1 MKAAYLHL
9 YTASRTD
16 IRKRPH
22 AMNTVEPVN
31 LKELSHT
38 DYESL
43 IKFRIRKILMICSNY
58 DAFILEEDGQIDVQ
72 IYREYIELNLT
83 SPPQFVWVTSASRAR
98 EVIDRDPG
106 IDLVICMYNVG
117 DRDVFTFASY
127 LKTTGRD
134 IPFVL
139 LTHFSKEIYRRLS
152 LQDTS
157 AVDMTFS
164 WHGNTDLI
172 VAIIKLFED
181 QKNADVDILQIGV
194 QAILLVEDSVRYY
207 STYLPELYRMVL
219 LQSAE
224 FLKETLNDQ
233 QKKARKRSRPKIL
246 LATNYEDACSLYKK
260 YKTNLLGVI
269 SDVGFVL
276 HRGDAPDTEK
286 ADAGIELV
294 KMIKEDDPYMP
305 VLLQSSQESISE
317 VAKELKVG
325 FLRKY
330 SKTLMLQLSEY
341 MKEEF
346 AFGDFVFRDRNRIEY
361 GRAAN
366 LKELEHCI
374 KEIPD
379 HVLLHNTSKNMLSKW
394 FFARGLFTLANR
406 FRKVQDSHFASPDE
420 LRAYVTQEI
429 HDYHALTGRGVIAH
443 FDKDSYEKY
452 IWFARVGDGSLGGKA
467 RGLAFLNSLIL
478 KYHLNGTYPGIKIS
492 IPRTVVIATD
502 YFDQFILENGL
513 QYVIDSEITDEEIL
527 SEFVAS
533 RLPET
538 LVEELK
544 VFVSTVRSPLAVR
557 SSSKLEDSNYQPFA
571 GVYSTYMVPL
581 TENMDQML
589 RMLGKAIKS
598 VYASVFFNGSRT
610 YIQTTGNLLSE
621 EKMAVI
627 IQSICGTEYDG
638 LYFPMLSGVARS
650 VNFYPIG
657 NEKPEDGIV
666 NVAFGLGKTVVDG
679 GCTLRFSPRYP
690 KKILQLSDPKLA
702 MRDTQKMMY
711 ALDLRPGAF
720 KISKNDGINLAHEPV
735 AEILKKFR
743 YPEMVASTFSAADNR
758 MVPGTSVPG
767 PRVVTFDSILKYGRF
782 PLAKVLVDLLEI
794 CKKELMCDVEMEF
807 AADMIPESDGGG
819 CVLKLLQIRPVS
831 EYLDDKDTSMEQVVA
846 GMKSVLVTSDKALG
860 SGYVPGMKYIMYIS
874 PADFDSA
881 RTMEMKSEVAGFN
894 LEMKK
899 KGASYMLVGPGRWGS
914 SDPWLGVPVTWDE
927 ISEARMIVECS
938 IPGYQIEPSQGTH
951 FFQNIT
957 SLGIGYLTVNTVIK
971 KDSIDTRA
979 IESLECVMKG
989 RYVSVYEAPAELVA
1003 FIDRSS
1009 NKAIVGL

>member
-1 MKAAYLHL
+1 
-9 YTASRTD
+9 
-16 IRKRPH
+16 
-22 AMNTVEPVN
+22 MNTVEPVN

-246 LATNYEDACSLYKK
+246 LATNYEDACSLYQK

-478 KYHLNGTYPGIKIS
+478 KYHLTGAYPGIKIS

-881 RTMEMKSEVAGFN
+881 RTMDMKSEVAGFN

>member
-1 MKAAYLHL
+1 MMLHGRR
-9 YTASRTD
+9 YKEYNA
-16 IRKRPH
+16 IE
-22 AMNTVEPVN
+22 MNTVEPVN
-31 LKELSHT
+31 LKELEHT

-43 IKFRIRKILMICSNY
+43 IKFRIRKILMICSHY

-83 SPPQFVWVTSASRAR
+83 NPPQFVWATTASEAR
-98 EVIDRDPG
+98 NIIDRDPG
-106 IDLVICMYNVG
+106 IDMVICMYNVG
-117 DRDVFTFASY
+117 DKDVFAFADY
-127 LKTTGRD
+127 LKTLGHD
-134 IPFVL
+134 VPFVL

-152 LQDTS
+152 FQDTS
-157 AVDMTFS
+157 SVDMIFS

-181 QKNADVDILQIGV
+181 QKNAEVDILGIGV

-246 LATNYEDACSLYKK
+246 LATNYEDADALYRK
-260 YKTNLLGVI
+260 YKRNILGVI

-276 HRGDAPDTEK
+276 HRNDPPDTEK
-286 ADAGIELV
+286 TDAGVDLV
-294 KMIKEDDPYMP
+294 RMIKADDPYMP
-305 VLLQSSQESISE
+305 VLLQSSQESME
-317 VAKELKVG
+317 KVANELGVG

-346 AFGDFVFRDRNRIEY
+346 AFGDFVFRDKNRIEY
-361 GRAAN
+361 GRASN
-366 LKELEHCI
+366 LKDLEHCI
-374 KEIPD
+374 REIPD
-379 HVLLHNTSKNMLSKW
+379 EVLLHNTSRNMLSKW

-406 FRKVQDSHFASPDE
+406 FRKVQDSHFASTEE

-443 FDKDSYEKY
+443 FDKDTYEKY
-452 IWFARVGDGSLGGKA
+452 IWFSRVGEGSLGGKA
-467 RGLAFLNSLIL
+467 RGLGFLNSLIL
-478 KYHLNGTYPGIKIS
+478 KHRLTDKYPGIKVS
-492 IPRTVVIATD
+492 IPRTIVIATD
-502 YFDQFILENGL
+502 YFDQFVLENGL
-513 QYVIDSEITDEEIL
+513 QYVIDSDISDDEIL

-533 RLPET
+533 RLPEQ

-610 YIQTTGNLLSE
+610 YIHTTGNLLSE
-621 EKMAVI
+621 EKMAVV
-627 IQSICGTEYDG
+627 IQSICGTEYNG
-638 LYFPMLSGVARS
+638 LYYPMLSGVARS

-666 NVAFGLGKTVVDG
+666 NLAFGLGKTVVDG
-679 GCTLRFSPRYP
+679 GSTLRFSPKYP

-720 KISKNDGINLAHEPV
+720 KISRNDGINLAHEPV
-735 AEILKKFR
+735 AEILR
-743 YPEMVASTFSAADNR
+743 SYPYPELVASTFSAADNR
-758 MVPGTSVPG
+758 MVPGAAVSG
-767 PRVVTFDSILKYGRF
+767 PRVISFDSILKYGRF
-782 PLAKVLVDLLEI
+782 PLAKVISDLLAI
-794 CKKELMCDVEMEF
+794 CKNELMSDVEMEF
-807 AADMIPESDGGG
+807 AADVIPESGGSA
-819 CVLKLLQIRPVS
+819 CVLKLLQIRPIS
-831 EYLDDKDTSMEQVVA
+831 EYLDDKETDVA
-846 GMKSVLVTSDKALG
+846 EVSSGLGTVLVSSSRALG
-860 SGYVPGMKYIMYIS
+860 SGHIPEMRYIMYIS
-874 PADFDSA
+874 PDKFDSA
-881 RTMEMKSEVAGFN
+881 RTRDMKAEIAGFN
-894 LEMKK
+894 AAMKK
-899 KGASYMLVGPGRWGS
+899 DGKSYMLVGPGRWGS
-914 SDPWLGVPVTWDE
+914 SDPWLGVPVIWEE
-927 ISEARMIVECS
+927 ISEAKLIVECG

-957 SLGIGYLTVNTVIK
+957 SLGIGYLTVNTVTGSG
-971 KDSIDTRA
+971 SIDAEA
-979 IESLECVMKG
+979 IEALPCVARG
-989 RYVSVYEAPAELVA
+989 QFVSVYETPSEITA

-1009 NKAIVGL
+1009 NKAVAGL

>member
-1 MKAAYLHL
+1 
-9 YTASRTD
+9 
-16 IRKRPH
+16 
-22 AMNTVEPVN
+22 MNTVEPVN

-246 LATNYEDACSLYKK
+246 LATNYEDACSLYQK

-478 KYHLNGTYPGIKIS
+478 KYHLTGAYPGIKIS

-544 VFVSTVRSPLAVR
+544 VFASTVRSPLAVR

-720 KISKNDGINLAHEPV
+720 KISKNDGINLAYEPV